1 VEDFVAI
8 APPFRGTTLAHIA
21 CPKTDNLNTCVPAF
35 KQQASGS
42 NLVKTLK
49 NSDGLKAYVP
59 TTTIYTN
66 TDEVVQPMKGESA
79 SAFIETRS
87 GINAANIEIQNVC
100 KSQPAGGV
108 YTHEVLLVN
117 PLTWAVFEDAIKH
130 DGPAKTSR
138 IKSLKVK
145 VCNKLLAP
153 GVGLDEALGAQGF
166 LTISA
171 ETMKKARKVTKEP
184 VIKSYAV

>member
-1 VEDFVAI
+1 VA
-8 APPFRGTTLAHIA
+8 
-21 CPKTDNLNTCVPAF
+21 AF

-42 NLVKTLK
+42 NFVKTLGEK
-49 NSDGLKAYVP
+49 DGLKAYVP

-66 TDEVVQPMKGESA
+66 TDEVVQPMKGRGA
-79 SAFIETRS
+79 SAFIETRP
-87 GINAANIEIQNVC
+87 GINVANIEIQNVC
-100 KSQPAGGV
+100 KGRTAGGL

-130 DGPAKTSR
+130 AGPAMAKR
-138 IKSLKVK
+138 IEKK
-145 VCNKLLAP
+145 VCNKMFAP
-153 GVGLDEALGAQGF
+153 GVGFDEALGAQGF

-171 ETMKKARKVTKEP
+171 ETMKKAKKVTKEP